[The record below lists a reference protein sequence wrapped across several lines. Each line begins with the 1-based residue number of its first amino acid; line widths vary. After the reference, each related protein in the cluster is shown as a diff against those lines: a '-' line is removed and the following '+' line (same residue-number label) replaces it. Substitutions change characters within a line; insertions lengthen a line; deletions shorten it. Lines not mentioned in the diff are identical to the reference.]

1 MDKNKIVAFASA
13 INSVLI
19 YYQLLI
25 RLI

>member
-1 MDKNKIVAFASA
+1 LAFAIA

-25 RLI
+25 RPI

>member
-1 MDKNKIVAFASA
+1 VLAFAIA

-25 RLI
+25 RSI